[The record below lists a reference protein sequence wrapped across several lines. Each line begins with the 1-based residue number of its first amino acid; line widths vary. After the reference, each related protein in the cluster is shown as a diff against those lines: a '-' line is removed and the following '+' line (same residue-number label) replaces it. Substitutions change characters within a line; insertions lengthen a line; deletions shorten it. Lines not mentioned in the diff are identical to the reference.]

1 MFFSS
6 GIRFFFGGKQ
16 RVLLNLSLW
25 ARLYTLLLIGF
36 LFCLEMK
43 CSESSSM
50 NIYQHDCRRNK
61 KSSIQPCGKL
71 KSCPFFP
78 PLSTFFFIYY
88 SLQSMRN
95 NLQWMDVLPVHH
107 DDLCRTIPFVSKF
120 LTYPAVQKRINM
132 RAVMQYRR
140 FPRAKSIDNCLA
152 RRLPLIYFR
161 LFFSFAVFVIVFTYC
176 SCFFRLLAKEL
187 SWRIVRHITLY

>member
-1 MFFSS
+1 
-6 GIRFFFGGKQ
+6 
-16 RVLLNLSLW
+16 
-25 ARLYTLLLIGF
+25 
-36 LFCLEMK
+36 
-43 CSESSSM
+43 
-50 NIYQHDCRRNK
+50 
-61 KSSIQPCGKL
+61 
-71 KSCPFFP
+71 
-78 PLSTFFFIYY
+78 
-88 SLQSMRN
+88 
-95 NLQWMDVLPVHH
+95 MDVLPVHH

-120 LTYPAVQKRINM
+120 ITYPAVQKRINM

-187 SWRIVRHITLY
+187 SWRIVRHITLYLLLQLDEPLPKKSTILTLDIGDPSFRCVNIVCYRTYWRFDWISLAG